1 MRGGKYYKIRLPAGE
16 EWKNLLI
23 EVGKNLKLIFIY
35 SLFYHEEWV
44 IFQIPEECDFL
55 IRTVT
60 TNKIYKKITYTPSK
74 KVISIQMWPA
84 TRKSYLNIKTQNF
97 QENNSEVILYRIN
110 QKQKIDILKRR
121 YIFFFCGIPT
131 YHYNNK
137 SINCKPY
144 ISSWNFLTSQ
154 VITLVEEKSNF
165 AWDDGIE
172 IIGRSIKKFNLQSI
186 KINMY

>member
-74 KVISIQMWPA
+74 KVISIQM
-84 TRKSYLNIKTQNF
+84 
-97 QENNSEVILYRIN
+97 
-110 QKQKIDILKRR
+110 
-121 YIFFFCGIPT
+121 
-131 YHYNNK
+131 
-137 SINCKPY
+137 
-144 ISSWNFLTSQ
+144 
-154 VITLVEEKSNF
+154 
-165 AWDDGIE
+165 
-172 IIGRSIKKFNLQSI
+172 
-186 KINMY
+186 